1 MTATANVTNECALDV
16 IVKAHPLD
24 IHGNRI
30 SGVTITSSKVPAGA
44 VNAPVTVTMEGT
56 ITHLDGVTFVATLT
70 PDEEG
75 NEEAIAPNQKITL
88 KNVRV
93 TVSGNI
99 TKEL

>member
-1 MTATANVTNECALDV
+1 
-16 IVKAHPLD
+16 
-24 IHGNRI
+24 
-30 SGVTITSSKVPAGA
+30 
-44 VNAPVTVTMEGT
+44 MEGT